1 MIRKFRFWRVLW
13 LIFLMP
19 LATMVLPSFSWG
31 QEYPTKPI
39 ELIAPFPPGGLGPL
53 VASLV
58 AEEAKKYI
66 SKPMVVVHKPGAAG
80 TIGAYYVGKAP
91 ADGYTLMLTAPAT
104 IITAHL
110 IQNYEFSLENFDFIA
125 GVAAAPLTLAVRANA
140 PWKNLTQLI
149 QYAKQNPGVVTC
161 GNPGANSSTH
171 LYMILFEK
179 MTGIKLTHVP
189 FKGTADAMTAL
200 AGGHT
205 MTAARYPSEG
215 EPLVDAGK
223 VRILSVLDS
232 KRSKFYPD
240 TPTSTE
246 EGYGMAVLKSWRA
259 VMGPRGI
266 PKPILTLLENTM
278 KKITADPAF
287 IEKAEKLKIGVEFRA
302 GEDLR
307 RDLQKDTKDV
317 ADLVK
322 ELNLKQ
328 N

>member
-1 MIRKFRFWRVLW
+1 MSRKFRFWGIIR
-13 LIFLMP
+13 LIFLIP

-58 AEEAKKYI
+58 AEEGKKYI

-125 GVAAAPLTLAVRANA
+125 GVAEAPITLAVRANA
-140 PWKNLTQLI
+140 PWKNLTQLLK
-149 QYAKQNPGVVTC
+149 YAKENPGVVTC
-161 GNPGANSSTH
+161 GNPGTNSSTH
-171 LYMILFEK
+171 LHMIFFEK
-179 MTGIKLTHVP
+179 VTGVKLTHVP
-189 FKGTADAMTAL
+189 FKGSADAMAAL

-205 MTAARYPSEG
+205 MMAARYPSEA
-215 EPLVDAGK
+215 EPLVEAGK

-232 KRSKFYPD
+232 KRCKFYPN

-266 PKPILTLLENTM
+266 PKPILTLLENAM
-278 KKITADPAF
+278 KKITSDPGF
-287 IEKAEKLKIGVEFRA
+287 IEKAEKLKIGVQFRG

-307 RDLQKDTKDV
+307 RDLQKDTKNFS
-317 ADLVK
+317 DLVK
-322 ELNLKQ
+322 ELNLKS

>member
-1 MIRKFRFWRVLW
+1 MIRKFRFWGVFG
-13 LIFLMP
+13 LIFLIP

-58 AEEAKKYI
+58 AEEGKKYI

-80 TIGAYYVGKAP
+80 TIGAYYVGKAA
-91 ADGYTLMLTAPAT
+91 ADGYTLMLTSPST
-104 IITAHL
+104 ITTAYL
-110 IQNYEFSLENFDFIA
+110 IQNYEFSLDNFVFIA
-125 GVAAAPLTLAVRANA
+125 GVVSAPITLAVRANS
-140 PWKNLTQLI
+140 PWKNLTQMI
-149 QYAKQNPGVVTC
+149 QYAKENPGVVTC
-161 GNPGANSSTH
+161 GNPGANALSH
-171 LYMILFEK
+171 LHMLRFEK
-179 MTGIKLTHVP
+179 LTGIKLTHVP
-189 FKGTADAMTAL
+189 FKGSADAMAAV

-205 MTAARYPSEG
+205 MMAARYPSEG

-232 KRSKFYPD
+232 KRCKFYPD
-240 TPTSTE
+240 TPSSTE
-246 EGYGMAVLKSWRA
+246 EGYGMAVMKSWRA
-259 VMGPRGI
+259 VMGPKGI
-266 PKPILTLLENTM
+266 PKPILTLLENMM
-278 KKITADPAF
+278 KKITADPTF

-302 GEDLR
+302 GDDLR
-307 RDLQKDTKDV
+307 RDLQKDTKDF